1 MPKEYLGTAQEGNL
15 LVQDE
20 VEVENTLAIV
30 SRLNLGHVLIHF
42 LHMVLVGTSESL
54 A

>member
-30 SRLNLGHVLIHF
+30 SRLNLGSF
-42 LHMVLVGTSESL
+42 LWAWLSFLGMQ
-54 A
+54 